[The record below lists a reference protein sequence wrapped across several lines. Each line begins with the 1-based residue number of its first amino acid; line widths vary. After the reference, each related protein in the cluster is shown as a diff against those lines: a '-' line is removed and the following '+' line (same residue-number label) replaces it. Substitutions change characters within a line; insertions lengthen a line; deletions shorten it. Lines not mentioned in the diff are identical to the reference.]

1 VTVDV
6 QISNAIDDIERK
18 FFLPVCG
25 ENTYRTFFHPIATRC
40 ELDLCDNWGTFN
52 EVDKADFDR
61 FVAQIDVLL
70 SELPSESEF
79 DINFKRSF
87 ADKFDWI
94 IEKMKL
100 VADRRDDIVFVI
112 G

>member
-1 VTVDV
+1 MRARPLRQLGV
-6 QISNAIDDIERK
+6 
-18 FFLPVCG
+18 
-25 ENTYRTFFHPIATRC
+25 
-40 ELDLCDNWGTFN
+40 FN

-61 FVAQIDVLL
+61 FVSQIDVLL

-87 ADKFDWI
+87 AEKFDWI
-94 IEKMKL
+94 IEKMKSI
-100 VADRRDDIVFVI
+100 ADRRDGIVFMI